1 MPRRTA
7 CRRGPLPGGDPPCP
21 RQSRPDGHCS
31 ASWASRGAYPGRVM
45 ALVRYTALR
54 FLVFAVVVALL
65 WLFWLRGFWLLLAGV
80 LLSGFVSLFALN
92 RSRDELSSAYVQRRE
107 KIKQRMADRAAA
119 EDAWNDEARG

>member
-1 MPRRTA
+1 
-7 CRRGPLPGGDPPCP
+7 
-21 RQSRPDGHCS
+21 
-31 ASWASRGAYPGRVM
+31 M

-65 WLFWLRGFWLLLAGV
+65 WIFGLRGFWLLLAGV

-107 KIKQRMADRAAA
+107 KIKQQMAERAAA
-119 EDAWNDEARG
+119 EDAWNDQARGTSSEADNETRN